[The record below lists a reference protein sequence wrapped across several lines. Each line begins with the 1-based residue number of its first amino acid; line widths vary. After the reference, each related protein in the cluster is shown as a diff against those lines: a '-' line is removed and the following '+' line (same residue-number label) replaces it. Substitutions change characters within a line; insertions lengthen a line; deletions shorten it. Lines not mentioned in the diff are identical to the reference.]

1 MGGGG
6 GGGARDGGS
15 AAAGRGYAG
24 RAGPVQLGGRE
35 EGPAPREL
43 HRGERE
49 GPRRPLAEPEGPRL
63 VDPTQCRGGGGDTI
77 AEARAEA
84 DAVRAREEALM
95 DEALGLRPRSEA
107 TGANAQGLPP
117 QKEGRPPPPA
127 TEDPADTGGRAR
139 LEGSLSPE
147 HRRHRRHR
155 RRKRSGRERG
165 RGEDRGR
172 SPRRDRERSPGREKH
187 RERSPGREK
196 HRGRQR
202 ERSPRKGDWR

>member
-1 MGGGG
+1 MGDRPRRVGGT
-6 GGGARDGGS
+6 R
-15 AAAGRGYAG
+15 
-24 RAGPVQLGGRE
+24 GGRDQFSWE
-35 EGPAPREL
+35 DVKKDQHRENYIGASVKG
-43 HRGERE
+43 RVGRWQNQKD
-49 GPRRPLAEPEGPRL
+49 PDWWTRRSAG
-63 VDPTQCRGGGGDTI
+63 GGGGDTI